1 MTTFY
6 APGVSTD
13 FTGGSESH
21 LRKLRYLYT
30 SPVGMTRILG
40 CEEVANGWNIEL
52 KTHPGIRHN

>member
-6 APGVSTD
+6 VPGVSTD

-21 LRKLRYLYT
+21 SRKSRYFYT

-40 CEEVANGWNIEL
+40 CEKVANGWNIEL
-52 KTHPGIRHN
+52 KTI